1 MSVPLPDRDTIILHP
16 PSRDEIVQVC
26 GAWVTALGGPDAVT
40 DLQRLV
46 LTAITKSMTGHDI
59 DLLRGPVVDP
69 VGLGKVLANRDA
81 AFRSRIIQAL
91 LTAEMLLRPIPLEV
105 TARVEAYA
113 RELGVED
120 DMFNVVRRLA
130 DGAFGLALVDFQRSG
145 YEGAFDHDIQGTGL
159 HTSKKLHTAWA
170 EDPDDPVLAAQWA
183 ALERCAP
190 GSLGRGLFEFY
201 AARGFSYPGTPDSAP
216 PLLAQHDWVH
226 VLTGYGSTVE
236 SEIEVFT
243 FIARANDDPRAFSLQ
258 AMVLSLFETGY
269 LSAGA
274 GLFLYD
280 TGHLSDRAESM
291 AVRMGDA
298 MRRGALCACHGD
310 LLSADWFSYADRSLE
325 DVRRDLNII
334 PKSEAAWLA
343 GSVTAWEHGGISP
356 YQYEHGQAAAAAAGR
371 RYDSYGATPAEAQSP
386 PR

>member
-1 MSVPLPDRDTIILHP
+1 MAVPLPDQDTIILDP
-16 PSRDEIVQVC
+16 PTRDEIVEVS
-26 GAWVTALGGPDAVT
+26 GAWVTALGGPDALT

-46 LTAITKSMTGHDI
+46 LTAITKSMTGFDI
-59 DLLRGPVVDP
+59 DLQTAPVVDP
-69 VGLGKVLANRDA
+69 AGLGRVLARRND

-91 LTAEMLLRPIPLEV
+91 LTAEMLLRPIPREV
-105 TARVEAYA
+105 TERVEAYA
-113 RELGVED
+113 AELGVED

-145 YEGAFDHDIQGTGL
+145 YEGAFDHGTHAAAL
-159 HTSKKLHTAWA
+159 HTSRALDTAWA
-170 EDPDDPVLAAQWA
+170 EDPNDPALAAQWA
-183 ALERCAP
+183 ALEHCPP
-190 GSLGRGLFEFY
+190 GSLGRGVHEFY
-201 AARGFSYPGTPDSAP
+201 AARGFNYPGTPDSAP

-280 TGHLSDRAESM
+280 MGHVSSRAEHM

-325 DVRRDLNII
+325 DIRRELNVI

-343 GSVTAWEHGGISP
+343 GSVTAWEKGGISP

-371 RYDSYGATPAEAQSP
+371 PYESFGATPA
-386 PR
+386 